1 MKRTSGGA
9 VLAALLAT
17 GCSGGKPAEPPPSPA
32 AASPSADAPRPAP
45 SGVPIVLHAHKVGSK
60 YIYLTKQKGNRRV
73 YVLRADAETGQYFGS
88 NTGRSDFVRPHITF
102 YGVNGKRLT
111 ADAPLGTVV
120 ERDKAVRMSGGVTAI
135 DQNGMTLTSD
145 SLRYDDP
152 TEVIHGEGDV
162 VLRSPQ
168 GEELRGDSLD
178 WNLRDG
184 RINVAGAR

>member
-1 MKRTSGGA
+1 
-9 VLAALLAT
+9 
-17 GCSGGKPAEPPPSPA
+17 
-32 AASPSADAPRPAP
+32 
-45 SGVPIVLHAHKVGSK
+45 VPIVLHAHKVGSK

-73 YVLRADAETGQYFGS
+73 YVLRADAETGQYFGT

-102 YGVNGKRLT
+102 YGANGKRLT
-111 ADAPLGTVV
+111 ADAPAGTVV
-120 ERDKAVRMSGGVTAI
+120 ERDKAVRMSGGVTAV

-152 TEVIHGEGDV
+152 TEVIHGQGDV
-162 VLRSPQ
+162 VLHSPK

-184 RINVAGAR
+184 HINVSGAH